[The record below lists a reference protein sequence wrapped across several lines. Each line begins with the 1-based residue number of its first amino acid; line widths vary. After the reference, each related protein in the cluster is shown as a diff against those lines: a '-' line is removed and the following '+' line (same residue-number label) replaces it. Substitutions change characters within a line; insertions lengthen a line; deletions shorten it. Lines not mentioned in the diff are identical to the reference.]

1 MKFENLLI
9 ISNTF
14 PDKKNTF
21 IGGVFVKEQLNY
33 IRKYF
38 KEVTVISPVPR
49 SLGLKEDDK
58 YCKNYS
64 YENVKVLFPRFSH
77 LPVAY
82 FRNRL
87 GDNYFKA
94 INKLI
99 KKKNIKF
106 DLIHAH
112 FTWPSGYAGAK
123 LKEKYKKPL
132 VVTVHENREWLLE
145 EYISKNQKIYYSWK
159 SPDALIRVN
168 KIDVSILKEFN
179 KNVFS
184 VPNGFDDS
192 KFRYLD
198 KTICRKKLNLPQDK
212 KILLTVSALIER
224 KGHIYSIEAMKEV
237 IKKRR
242 DVLYILGGSGPL
254 KEKLQKRI
262 NDLNL
267 QKYVK
272 LIGFIPD
279 ENLPLWMNSCNIFI
293 FPSLSEGNPT
303 VMFESLGCGI
313 PFIGTKVG
321 GIPEIIN
328 DNVGILAEPKNPKDL
343 AENILIALD
352 KKWNHKFILD
362 YSKQFTWSNI
372 TKKIIEI
379 YEKINIKS

>member
-1 MKFENLLI
+1 MQDKKLLI
-9 ISNTF
+9 ISFSF
-14 PDKKNTF
+14 PNKTNSYIKG
-21 IGGVFVKEQLNY
+21 IFVKEQV
-33 IRKYF
+33 KYLKDHF
-38 KEVTVISPVPR
+38 DEIYVISPVPR
-49 SLGLKEDDK
+49 SFGLEKSDK
-58 YCKNYS
+58 LCKNYQFD
-64 YENVKVLFPRFSH
+64 NVKVYFPRFSH
-77 LPVAY
+77 LPIKY

-87 GDNYFKA
+87 GDNYFKV
-94 INKLI
+94 IDKLI
-99 KKKNIKF
+99 KKEKIEF

-184 VPNGFDDS
+184 VPNGFDNS

-242 DVLYILGGSGPL
+242 DALYIIGGSGPL
-254 KEKLQKRI
+254 KEKLQKKI

-279 ENLPLWMNSCNIFI
+279 ENLPLWMNSCDIFI

-303 VMFESLGCGI
+303 VMFECLGCGI

-328 DNVGILAEPKNPKDL
+328 DSVGILVEPKNPKDL
-343 AENILIALD
+343 IENILIALD
-352 KKWNHKFILD
+352 KKWNRKFILD
-362 YSKQFTWSNI
+362 YSKQFTWRNI

-379 YEKINIKS
+379 YEKINTIS